1 MLSMLICCIALLSY
15 IVVVERKNKRLSI
28 SYNELRE
35 KYEKLSGG
43 DYSG

>member
-1 MLSMLICCIALLSY
+1 MLSLLICCIALIAY
-15 IVVVERKNKRLSI
+15 IFVVERKNKRLSA

-35 KYEKLSGG
+35 KFEKLSGG

>member
-1 MLSMLICCIALLSY
+1 MLSLLICCIALFAY
-15 IVVVERKNKRLSI
+15 IVVVERKNKRLSENL
-28 SYNELRE
+28 NELRE